1 MPYCVNKKWM
11 NKIKKKTTQENKRG
25 VCWISKRKSQ
35 QKKRKETKKQ
45 IKNDKKKVK
54 KGLCFKTV
62 NDINTCNTHF
72 IP

>member
-1 MPYCVNKKWM
+1 M
-11 NKIKKKTTQENKRG
+11 NKIKKKTTQKKMKEEFVEFPNANHN
-25 VCWISKRKSQ
+25 
-35 QKKRKETKKQ
+35 KKRKETKKH

-54 KGLCFKTV
+54 KRFICFKTV